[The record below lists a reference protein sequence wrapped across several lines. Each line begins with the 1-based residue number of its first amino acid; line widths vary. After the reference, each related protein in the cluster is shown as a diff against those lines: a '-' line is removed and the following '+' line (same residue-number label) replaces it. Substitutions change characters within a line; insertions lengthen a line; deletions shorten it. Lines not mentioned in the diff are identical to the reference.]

1 MLKYFISIYL
11 LTISINIFSQ
21 ENELIDYVPIKT
33 TFGIKIGLDVSKQ
46 IRMLTE
52 PSYKGFVITGDYRLL
67 EKLFLAGE
75 FGYEKKKVTNEIL
88 DFDTKGSFL
97 KLGINYN
104 VYKNKKGMNNEIY
117 VGFRYG
123 YSEFEHK
130 LSSYTIHNLDNYWN
144 QNSVNR
150 NLDFKNLNSSWLEF
164 VLGFN
169 AEVFKNTYMG
179 LGLRLNRLL
188 SQKNPKNFS
197 SLYIPGF
204 NKVLE
209 DNNFG
214 VGISY
219 SVFYQIPIYKKIKK

>member
-21 ENELIDYVPIKT
+21 ENELIDYAPIKT

-104 VYKNKKGMNNEIY
+104 VYKNKKGMNNEIF

>member
-1 MLKYFISIYL
+1 
-11 LTISINIFSQ
+11 
-21 ENELIDYVPIKT
+21 
-33 TFGIKIGLDVSKQ
+33 
-46 IRMLTE
+46 
-52 PSYKGFVITGDYRLL
+52 
-67 EKLFLAGE
+67 
-75 FGYEKKKVTNEIL
+75 
-88 DFDTKGSFL
+88 
-97 KLGINYN
+97 
-104 VYKNKKGMNNEIY
+104 MNNEIY

>member
-21 ENELIDYVPIKT
+21 ENELIDYVPMKT

-88 DFDTKGSFL
+88 DFNTKGSFL

-117 VGFRYG
+117 VGLRYG

>member
-169 AEVFKNTYMG
+169 AEVFKNTYVG

-197 SLYIPGF
+197 SLYISGF

>member
-88 DFDTKGSFL
+88 DFNTKGSFL